1 MSIQVLAHIAGL
13 KPGKLF
19 MKFVNLHIYENQL
32 RGVMEQLKRV
42 PEPTQYQNYQLPS
55 GRQIACVTPEL
66 ILPKFSIHE
75 DIKTFDDLMT
85 CPITAFKVEGYHP
98 QPFIKFPFS
107 V

>member
-32 RGVMEQLKRV
+32 REVMEQLKHV
-42 PEPTQYQNYQLPS
+42 PEPTQL
-55 GRQIACVTPEL
+55 
-66 ILPKFSIHE
+66 LPKFSIHE

-85 CPITAFKVEGYHP
+85 CPITAFKVEDYHP